1 MQAAVWLFD
10 ELGAPADFGT
20 RDLAA
25 QVIRLQTRE
34 WGGIQQAAERI
45 LASAKAAKETGETR
59 WRFWFSDG
67 GYLSKNSNGNRM
79 KGGSNHGQQRTDA
92 NGEAARLALEILT
105 GDCA

>member
-59 WRFWFSDG
+59 WRFWF
-67 GYLSKNSNGNRM
+67 
-79 KGGSNHGQQRTDA
+79 
-92 NGEAARLALEILT
+92 
-105 GDCA
+105 